1 MDLPAGR
8 ERRAQE
14 GSDASGQ
21 TLRVSAAQSPLRP
34 LHPGSGLQ
42 DHRHPG
48 EGPAGGLQGLRRYR
62 RQGQG
67 RHHHVRH
74 GLDPAHRRCAEHP
87 RHVHHPDAARQHG
100 GGGRRRE
107 RSARGVQRPG
117 LHRPRAAVPH
127 PARLYRNP
135 GHQLAEA
142 RGLPETPAQEQ
153 RPAERQLV
161 AERAQVHG
169 QPAQGLLRRCRHGG
183 QRVRLP
189 VDAQAR
195 CRQGL
200 QLARSLR
207 RHVQWG
213 DQRVLRLGHEPG
225 LQRGERQQNP
235 RGHEEPGLAGERQ
248 PLRQRDRIVLARP
261 RHGPRQDQDRGV
273 HAAGLRLG
281 RKGGQRQQ
289 QRPLD
294 AVALSG
300 AETPGRKPPGRR
312 HHSGPGQQAQGAL
325 QERGWGLPR
334 SYSRP
339 EMGLCRLPR

>member
-1 MDLPAGR
+1 MTNHWIDLKNSDCILIMGSNAAENHPISMKYVTEAQSRGGKLISVDPRFTRTSAKADIYAPLRSGTDIAFLGGMIKYIIDNKLYNEEYVVAYTDAAFLVGEGFDFKDGLFSGYDTRQAGLRREQVDLPAGR

-14 GSDASGQ
+14 GFDASGQ
-21 TLRVSAAQSPLRP
+21 TLRVPAAESPLRP

-48 EGPAGGLQGLRRYR
+48 EGPAGGLQGLRRHR

-74 GLDPAHRRCAEHP
+74 GLDPAHRRRPEHP

-100 GGGRRRE
+100 GGRRRRE
-107 RSARGVQRPG
+107 RPARGVQRPG
-117 LHRPRAAVPH
+117 LHRPRPAVPH
-127 PARLYRNP
+127 PARLHRNP

-142 RGLPETPAQEQ
+142 RGLPETPGQEQ

-189 VDAQAR
+189 VDAQAG

-213 DQRVLRLGHEPG
+213 ASKGSSPG
-225 LQRGERQQNP
+225 
-235 RGHEEPGLAGERQ
+235 A
-248 PLRQRDRIVLARP
+248 
-261 RHGPRQDQDRGV
+261 
-273 HAAGLRLG
+273 
-281 RKGGQRQQ
+281 
-289 QRPLD
+289 
-294 AVALSG
+294 
-300 AETPGRKPPGRR
+300 
-312 HHSGPGQQAQGAL
+312 
-325 QERGWGLPR
+325 
-334 SYSRP
+334 
-339 EMGLCRLPR
+339 